1 MLKGDTYAVQTRE
14 IVSSIIAGSWVLEK
28 SNLTSSSLD
37 GETLNHRLQITG
49 NAYGHDPSGS
59 DLLGQ
64 QLATIDAGLWGNELM
79 SYSHCQHYYSA
90 VDSGVM
96 FALFHGDQERLEQLM
111 RWEEGEHALEA
122 ALLAP
127 PPSLAIVGPHGRCW
141 IGPAGNGDAD
151 MRDIMRNR
159 HAWLDG
165 RLDAPPRN
173 VETDPAQTGLWVMM
187 QLDKLA
193 ASGVAWAKP
202 WPDLKSRIS
211 AARDFPPVVHE
222 ITIQRGPYGHVAT
235 LSDWSGMMH
244 PAQWASC
251 NYGQGQVSESYGC
264 NPGWGREEVPSPTD
278 AVLPVPS
285 VPGGGPSGTTNIPA
299 AGAQ

>member
-1 MLKGDTYAVQTRE
+1 MLKGDTYAVQTRG
-14 IVSSIIAGSWVLEK
+14 IVSSIIAGNWVLEK
-28 SNLTSSSLD
+28 SNLTPSSLD

-122 ALLAP
+122 SLLAP

-159 HAWLDG
+159 HTWLDG
-165 RLDAPPRN
+165 RLDSPPRN
-173 VETDPAQTGLWVMM
+173 VGTDPAQTGLWVMM

-193 ASGVAWAKP
+193 ASGV
-202 WPDLKSRIS
+202 
-211 AARDFPPVVHE
+211 H
-222 ITIQRGPYGHVAT
+222 G
-235 LSDWSGMMH
+235 
-244 PAQWASC
+244 
-251 NYGQGQVSESYGC
+251 
-264 NPGWGREEVPSPTD
+264 PSPGPTSR
-278 AVLPVPS
+278 AGSRPRGIFPRSCMRSRSSGVPTVTS
-285 VPGGGPSGTTNIPA
+285 PA
-299 AGAQ
+299 